1 LSEVTGS
8 VRVVL
13 DSEGLNYR
21 GMKVFVLL
29 ALASTAFA
37 GVVPDASEYKDLSI
51 ADDSADAT
59 VEDAEFEEGYEYG
72 EIPEQRAAA
81 AISSTDTFKE
91 EETIKKQID
100 IKNSGRYPP
109 YPHMPPNMPPQMPPH
124 MPPNMNM
131 PPPPGWPK
139 FPGYPSP
146 FGFDQESKDDTR
158 PTTEGEQP
166 SPYPQ
171 HHEESAQSSY
181 EQFRNDMTPPFP
193 YPLPQNNDNEERKAA
208 PHSNFMP
215 LPENIYEEGNNDEMS
230 FAFDAAAPDMRLPG
244 MPYPFPGHFP
254 HLPPPPPP
262 CPNMCDLELYKKCTC
277 KTPAMYTKDGRGNCN
292 VGASKLDLRVWCYV
306 DDTNGKPS
314 KLCPDAKPSKSKPGY
329 WWSRIAC
336 ITG

>member
-1 LSEVTGS
+1 MG
-8 VRVVL
+8 VL

-59 VEDAEFEEGYEYG
+59 VEDADFEGGYEYG

-109 YPHMPPNMPPQMPPH
+109 YPHMPPQ
-124 MPPNMNM
+124 M

-171 HHEESAQSSY
+171 HDEPAQSSY
-181 EQFRNDMTPPFP
+181 EKFMKDMTPPFP
-193 YPLPQNNDNEERKAA
+193 PHPYPQNNDNEERKAA

-215 LPENIYEEGNNDEMS
+215 LPENIYEEGNNDEM
-230 FAFDAAAPDMRLPG
+230 
-244 MPYPFPGHFP
+244 
-254 HLPPPPPP
+254 
-262 CPNMCDLELYKKCTC
+262 
-277 KTPAMYTKDGRGNCN
+277 
-292 VGASKLDLRVWCYV
+292 
-306 DDTNGKPS
+306 
-314 KLCPDAKPSKSKPGY
+314 
-329 WWSRIAC
+329 
-336 ITG
+336 

>member
-1 LSEVTGS
+1 MGVILQHQLSEVTGS

-13 DSEGLNYR
+13 DSEGLNCR

-29 ALASTAFA
+29 ALASTVFA

-59 VEDAEFEEGYEYG
+59 VEDAESEEGYAYG

-109 YPHMPPNMPPQMPPH
+109 YPHMPPHMPPQMPPN
-124 MPPNMNM
+124 MPPHMAM

-158 PTTEGEQP
+158 QTSEGEQP

-181 EQFRNDMTPPFP
+181 EQFRNDMT
-193 YPLPQNNDNEERKAA
+193 
-208 PHSNFMP
+208 
-215 LPENIYEEGNNDEMS
+215 
-230 FAFDAAAPDMRLPG
+230 
-244 MPYPFPGHFP
+244 
-254 HLPPPPPP
+254 PPPPP

-277 KTPAMYTKDGRGNCN
+277 KTPAMYTKDGRG
-292 VGASKLDLRVWCYV
+292 
-306 DDTNGKPS
+306 
-314 KLCPDAKPSKSKPGY
+314 
-329 WWSRIAC
+329 
-336 ITG
+336 